1 MKKIVILL
9 VGAFVL
15 TACEKNFLDRRLDT
29 NYTVD
34 QVFNSAG
41 TMRDFGLGI
50 YAYLPAGFG
59 RIDGA
64 LLASAS
70 DEAVHA
76 WPGSGV
82 HRLVNGSWSAF
93 NNPDDQWAANYAGI
107 RKATLFLERSA
118 DYRQIVYRD
127 TITES
132 GKNAYI
138 NDVNDIGWLRAEAVV
153 LRAFF
158 YFELIKRY
166 GGVPI
171 VQEVLD
177 AEEAPMLPRNSYEQ
191 CVEFIVTQIDGAIPA
206 LRDSWRG
213 FQSDRFLGRI
223 TQGAAMA
230 LKARV
235 LLYAASPLNNPTDD
249 ASKWLAAAQAA
260 HDVIALDRYALAG
273 NYRDLFRAV
282 DNGEFILVRRYDA
295 SNDLERSSYP
305 VGFEGARGGTNPSQN
320 LVDAYETTNGLSID
334 EDPAYD
340 PQQPYANRDPR
351 LQMSIIVNN
360 SSYKGRTVELWS
372 GGLDGPGKPRASE
385 TGYYLKKFVDE
396 GLDLLQD
403 RTSTHNWIY
412 FRYAEILLNYAE
424 AMNEAHGPDALP
436 AGFTLSAREAL
447 DRVRQRPGVD
457 MQPVTDAD
465 QAAFRERLRN
475 ERRVELAFEEHRFWD
490 VRRWQIAEQA
500 LGQPIRGVAI
510 ARAGD
515 GTITYTYPEQAV
527 QSRVFGSKMYR
538 YPIPRVEVEKTNGAL
553 TQNEGW

>member
-1 MKKIVILL
+1 MKRTVILL
-9 VGAFVL
+9 VGTLVL

-29 NYTVD
+29 NYTID

-50 YAYLPAGFG
+50 YSYLPAGFG

-76 WPGSGV
+76 WPGSSV

-107 RKATLFLERSA
+107 RKANLFLGGSS

-127 TITES
+127 TVTES
-132 GKNAYI
+132 GRNAYI
-138 NDVNDIGWLRAEAVV
+138 NDVNDIGWLRAEAQV

-158 YFELIKRY
+158 YFELVKRY

-171 VQEVLD
+171 IQEVLD
-177 AEEAPMLPRNSYEQ
+177 ANETPILPRQTYEQ
-191 CVEFIVTQIDGAIPA
+191 CVAFIVAEIEEALPQ

-223 TQGAAMA
+223 TKGAAMA

-235 LLYAASPLNNPTDD
+235 LLYAASPLNNPAGDIG
-249 ASKWLAAAQAA
+249 KWIAAAEAA
-260 HDVIALDRYALAG
+260 HDVIALNRYTLAG

-282 DNGEFILVRRYDA
+282 DNDEFILERRYNA
-295 SNDLERSSYP
+295 TNDLERSSYP
-305 VGFEGARGGTNPSQN
+305 VGFEGAIGGTNPSQN
-320 LVDAYETTNGLSID
+320 LVDAYETVNGLAID
-334 EDPAYD
+334 EDPTYD
-340 PQQPYANRDPR
+340 PQQPYTNRDPR

-360 SSYKGRTVELWS
+360 SSYKGRAVEIWD
-372 GGLDGPGKPRASE
+372 GGVDGPGRPRATE

-396 GLDLLQD
+396 GLDLLQN

-412 FRYAEILLNYAE
+412 FRYAETLLNYAE
-424 AMNEAHGPDALP
+424 AVNEAYGPDATP
-436 AGFTLSAREAL
+436 EGFTLPAREAL
-447 DRVRQRPGVD
+447 NQVRQRPGVD
-457 MQPVTDAD
+457 MPPVTDAGKE
-465 QAAFRERLRN
+465 AFRERLRN

-490 VRRWQIAEQA
+490 VRRWQIAEQT
-500 LGQPIRGVAI
+500 LGQPLKRVAI
-510 ARAGD
+510 SRAAD
-515 GTITYTYPEQAV
+515 GTFAYAYPQQAV
-527 QSRVFGSKMYR
+527 QSRVFESRMYR
-538 YPIPRVEVEKTNGAL
+538 YPIPRVEVEKTNGVL